1 MENSAVATGLE
12 KVSIHSNLKEG
23 NAKECSNYHKMLISH
38 TSKVMLKILQAR
50 LQQSVNWEL
59 SDVQAGFRKGRG
71 KWKWKSH
78 SCVQL
83 FATPWTIQPVEF
95 SRPEYWSG
103 KPFPSPGDL
112 PNPGI
117 EPRSP
122 SLWADSLPP
131 EPQGKPKGRRIRIKL
146 PTSVELQKKQE
157 NSRKTS
163 TSALLTMLKPLT
175 VWITIYY
182 RKFFK
187 RWKYQITLP
196 ASW

>member
-1 MENSAVATGLE
+1 
-12 KVSIHSNLKEG
+12 
-23 NAKECSNYHKMLISH
+23 
-38 TSKVMLKILQAR
+38 MLKILQAR

-163 TSALLTMLKPLT
+163 TSALLTILKPLT